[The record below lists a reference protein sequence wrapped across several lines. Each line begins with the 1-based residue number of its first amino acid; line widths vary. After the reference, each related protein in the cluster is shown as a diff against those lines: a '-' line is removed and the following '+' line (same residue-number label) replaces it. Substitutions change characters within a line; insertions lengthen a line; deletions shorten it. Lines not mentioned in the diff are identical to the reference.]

1 MTLDAMIW
9 LGLMIVFLVVEAACP
24 IHLVSIW
31 FAVGSLAAAVV
42 GALSGPVWLQLALF
56 LVISGGLLALLWP
69 FTRRFLNPKL
79 TPTNVDSILGTQGY
93 VTESIDNLDSHGQVK
108 LGGMFWSARSAD
120 GSPIPAGTLVRV
132 EKIEGVKAIVAPVT
146 EEAKA
151 L

>member
-93 VTESIDNLDSHGQVK
+93 VTESIDNLDSHGRVK
-108 LGGMFWSARSAD
+108 LGGMFWTARSAD

-132 EKIEGVKAIVAPVT
+132 EKIEGVKAIVSPVKET
-146 EEAKA
+146 VNA
-151 L
+151 

>member
-31 FAVGSLAAAVV
+31 FAVGSLAAAVA

-108 LGGMFWSARSAD
+108 LGGMVWTARSAD